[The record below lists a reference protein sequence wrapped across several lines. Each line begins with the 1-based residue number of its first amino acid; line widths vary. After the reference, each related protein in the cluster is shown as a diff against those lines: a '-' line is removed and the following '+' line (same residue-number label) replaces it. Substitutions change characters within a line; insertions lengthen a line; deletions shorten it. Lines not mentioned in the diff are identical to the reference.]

1 MVSPCN
7 LEFGKS
13 FILISTVFFVF
24 FLLCCAVLC
33 CAVLCYYGCGCGCV
47 VVDALAPLLSLFE
60 RFENLGIIYCRGD
73 PYFEGLFF
81 CRKRIYIMTIYYL
94 TEDNT
99 TNHFQRRHREKRRNE
114 PGMVEFGIYGSQV
127 RETTNSRDTGY
138 HVKEK
143 I

>member
-33 CAVLCYYGCGCGCV
+33 FVTLAVAVAVAVLLLMLLLLLC
-47 VVDALAPLLSLFE
+47 LLSLFE

-81 CRKRIYIMTIYYL
+81 CRKRIYIILSTI
-94 TEDNT
+94 
-99 TNHFQRRHREKRRNE
+99 
-114 PGMVEFGIYGSQV
+114 
-127 RETTNSRDTGY
+127 
-138 HVKEK
+138 
-143 I
+143 